1 MSKYPAG
8 FTVVELI
15 TTIILLA
22 ILSGVAMST
31 MVSSSSFAPS
41 TVAHQFNLELNFA
54 HAAATARQDVAVS
67 LEILADAD
75 AWLIRTSNSVDGVIR
90 TTSVEAF
97 NSNIT
102 ATSGASSSLLSASD
116 TLVINYAGTGEI
128 ASASLAGS
136 VIHPA
141 DGIQLL
147 LIGDSSRTLC
157 IYPSGYFDHDVC
169 R

>member
-1 MSKYPAG
+1 MSKFPAG

-31 MVSSSSFAPS
+31 MVSTSSFAPS
-41 TVAHQFNLELNFA
+41 TLAHQFNLELNFA
-54 HAAATARQDVAVS
+54 HAVATARQDVAVS
-67 LEILADAD
+67 LEVLADSGD
-75 AWLIRTSNSVDGVIR
+75 WLIRTSNSVDGVVRR
-90 TTSVEAF
+90 TAVDAF
-97 NSNIT
+97 NSSIT
-102 ATSGASSSLLSASD
+102 ASSGSTSSALSASD
-116 TLVINYAGTGEI
+116 TLVLNYSGTGEI
-128 ASASLAGS
+128 ASASLAGTALN
-136 VIHPA
+136 PA

-147 LIGDSSRTLC
+147 LLGDSSRTLC